1 MTLGELFLRNA
12 RMFPTK
18 TAIVWQDTEVSFSEL
33 KSRVFR
39 LANGLYSR
47 GLRRQ
52 DRVAVL
58 AQNCRQYIEI
68 YGSGEV
74 AGLISVGLNYRL
86 AASEIGA
93 ILNDC
98 DPAAIIFENQYI
110 DLVESLRAGIPDST
124 RFICISGEVPAW
136 AEDYESVIAQGDDIE
151 PPIHSEP
158 EDIAYLIY
166 TSGTTG
172 KPKGVMLT
180 HRGQVD
186 MARQIA
192 ATAEIRLTD
201 KTLITM
207 PLFHIGAKCQ
217 QLSHSWCGASVIV
230 HRSFDAAEL
239 LRCVHDQKITILL
252 LAPVMLNAVLD
263 VANFENYDIS
273 SLRTIQ
279 YSAAPIPT
287 PLLRRAVQ
295 AFGSVFV
302 QLYGPTET
310 GPLGTALQKSQHVLD
325 GPEAV
330 RLGSAGQAGNICKL
344 RILRDDG
351 QECEVREPGE
361 VAVHSPTNMIG
372 YWNKTAATLQVL
384 RDGWIH
390 TGDVG
395 YLDEEGFLFLVDRRK
410 DMIVSGGENIYSRE
424 VEDVLHGHAAVA
436 EAAVIGIPDEKWG
449 EAVQAIVLLRPGA
462 IVTETDLIAYCTGR
476 IGGYKKPKSISFVE
490 TLPRLASGKVDKKKL
505 REPYWQ
511 GRSRRI

>member
-12 RMFPTK
+12 RLFPTR
-18 TAIVWQDTEVSFSEL
+18 TAIVWQNTEVSFSEL

-39 LANGLYSR
+39 LANGLHAR

-74 AGLISVGLNYRL
+74 AGFITVGLNYRL
-86 AASEIGA
+86 VAVEIEA
-93 ILNDC
+93 ILHDC
-98 DPAAIIFENQYI
+98 DPAVLIFEDRYTG
-110 DLVESLRAGIPDST
+110 LVESLRSGLPEST
-124 RFICISGEVPAW
+124 RFVCIGGKAPAW
-136 AEDYESVIAQGDDIE
+136 AEDYEAVIAGAADVE
-151 PPIHSEP
+151 PPIRSQP
-158 EDIAYLIY
+158 DDIAYLIY

-172 KPKGVMLT
+172 QPKGVMLN

-192 ATAEIRLTD
+192 ATAEIRLAD

-230 HRSFDAAEL
+230 HQSFDPAEL
-239 LRCVHDQKITILL
+239 LKCIHDQKVTILL
-252 LAPVMLNAVLD
+252 LAPVMINAVLD
-263 VANFENYDIS
+263 VPNFEGYDIS

-295 AFGSVFV
+295 VFGSIFV

-330 RLGSAGQAGNICKL
+330 RLGSAGQAGNICQIRVL
-344 RILRDDG
+344 REDG
-351 QECEVREPGE
+351 RECEAREPGE
-361 VAVHSPTNMIG
+361 VAVYSPTNMIG

-384 RDGWIH
+384 RDGWVH

-424 VEDVLHGHAAVA
+424 VEDALHAHAAVS

-449 EAVQAIVLLRPGA
+449 ESVKAVVFLRPGA
-462 IVTETDLIAYCTGR
+462 AVTESELIAHCTR
-476 IGGYKKPKSISFVE
+476 LIAGYKKPKSISFVE
-490 TLPRLASGKVDKKKL
+490 TLPRLASGKIDKKKL

-511 GRSRRI
+511 GRSRRL